1 MSALTRSGE
10 TACVGPRALPEW
22 RSVRGRRAPC
32 LIAGRKTANLEELQ
46 AQRLDPVQQSVK
58 GRLILDRPVKHC
70 LHGLGR
76 HRDMDYGLKEGEP
89 GSPLLEHLVLPAYV
103 AICKRGGRCR
113 HPEGH
118 DDPGLPAHRAPAVC
132 NRHRRLKHVTQVPQS
147 ARVDHGWVRAVAYT
161 AGALYHG

>member
-1 MSALTRSGE
+1 MSVERSLLLVPVGSECRRTPMSALTRSGE

-76 HRDMDYGLKEGEP
+76 HREP
-89 GSPLLEHLVLPAYV
+89 IERSEDPV
-103 AICKRGGRCR
+103 AAAPG
-113 HPEGH
+113 
-118 DDPGLPAHRAPAVC
+118 DPDLI
-132 NRHRRLKHVTQVPQS
+132 
-147 ARVDHGWVRAVAYT
+147 
-161 AGALYHG
+161 